1 MALQGNLRDM
11 SVADMIQVNCQEKK
25 LARATIRSNKQTAI
39 LFFRDGAVTHAVL
52 DDLIGE
58 EVIYAILNWDDGEFL
73 IDPDIE
79 SDQVTIKRNWSGLL
93 LEGAKRLD
101 ETQPDTGLE
110 IDFGESSGDQKQALI
125 SGLLQKFIDQA
136 PAIDALAVVGMDGY
150 IKYSICKN
158 TIDESI
164 AGAIAAAT
172 YNLGKR
178 NLGLLRM
185 DQFQRGVFGG
195 DKNSLLVCLI
205 NRYSLLLGVY
215 SAPVNAIHLDWNTV
229 DLLVTDLSTLL

>member
-25 LARATIRSNKQTAI
+25 LARATIRSNNRVAI
-39 LFFRDGAVTHAVL
+39 LFFRDGAVVHAVL

-58 EVIYAILNWDDGEFL
+58 EVIYAILNWDDGDFL
-73 IDPDIE
+73 IDLDVV

-101 ETQPDTGLE
+101 ETQPDSGLE
-110 IDFGESSGDQKQALI
+110 LDFGDASGDQKQALI
-125 SGLLQKFIDQA
+125 SGLLQKFMDSAQSM
-136 PAIDALAVVGMDGY
+136 DALAVVGMDGY
-150 IKYSICKN
+150 IKYSIAKN
-158 TIDESI
+158 SIDENI

-185 DQFQRGVFGG
+185 DQFQRGLFGG
-195 DKNSLLVCLI
+195 EKNTLLVCLI
-205 NRYSLLLGVY
+205 NRYSLLLGIY
-215 SAPVNAIHLDWNTV
+215 SAPASAIHIDWNTV
-229 DLLVTDLSTLL
+229 DLLITDLGTLL